1 MVPPEGGDLAVRRS
15 AGGRIATRLQ
25 DRQTGAAALVM
36 DLDPDAVDAAVLEA
50 DESDCRGW
58 LGSPFEFVITADRSE

>member
-1 MVPPEGGDLAVRRS
+1 
-15 AGGRIATRLQ
+15 
-25 DRQTGAAALVM
+25 M